1 MDYSPQFEGTRDA
14 EDLKSFWENFLHPS
28 INKSMW
34 SQEEVQQLKDVSR
47 KYSERHWE
55 TIAAELGVR
64 WGGDICQKP
73 VSPPVCLSQSPPF
86 SVSQTGRTA
95 FMCLQTFQ
103 RFVSDSLRHCSWTA
117 DEDTLLREL
126 VEKMRIGNFIPYT
139 QSNDITAAT

>member
-55 TIAAELGVR
+55 AIAAELGVR
-64 WGGDICQKP
+64 
-73 VSPPVCLSQSPPF
+73 
-86 SVSQTGRTA
+86 
-95 FMCLQTFQ
+95 
-103 RFVSDSLRHCSWTA
+103 
-117 DEDTLLREL
+117 
-126 VEKMRIGNFIPYT
+126 
-139 QSNDITAAT
+139 